1 MALNEI
7 IVSLVIYQ
15 LPSIPKHC
23 GSFLRSMF
31 YLHCFAVLTDNG
43 ASAWWPTADATAAA
57 DV

>member
-1 MALNEI
+1 MI
-7 IVSLVIYQ
+7 IVRLVIYQ
-15 LPSIPKHC
+15 LPSILEHC